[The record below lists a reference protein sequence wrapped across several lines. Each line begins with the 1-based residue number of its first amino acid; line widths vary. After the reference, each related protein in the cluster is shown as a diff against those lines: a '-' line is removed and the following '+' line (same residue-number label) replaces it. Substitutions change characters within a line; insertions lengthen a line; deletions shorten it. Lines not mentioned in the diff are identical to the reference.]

1 MPRCNATKGICPYNE
16 NAWHY
21 YLLRGIA
28 ISQGNA
34 GPSARTRAW
43 EGCCLKLPQEF
54 DLHALEVFMMT
65 VELGGMSQCATHLQ
79 VTQSA
84 VSQTI
89 AKLETGIG
97 APLFDRTMRPLGLT
111 ASGKSLFARGQK
123 LIAHARLAYDEV
135 REGANLPIS
144 SVTVALSFS
153 LANQLTAPILGTLGN
168 RADRWNIRS
177 GISMEH
183 QGEFLARDIDMLVTG
198 SFNLEHRDTVE
209 LHPVFEESFIF
220 VFPRD
225 YCEPLDVVGLPST
238 LPFIR
243 FSRLTGTGQQIE
255 RQIVRM
261 KLKLPQSVEVES
273 SHQQLSLVA
282 AGLGW
287 TITTPGCFAAVRE
300 LFPKL
305 RAEPMK
311 RGRFSRS
318 VQVVARTNELGDI
331 PRLTA
336 MLCQQVL
343 QEQIFPPVIEEYPW
357 MAQQLMWPK
366 AGLENEELMA

>member
-1 MPRCNATKGICPYNE
+1 M
-16 NAWHY
+16 
-21 YLLRGIA
+21 
-28 ISQGNA
+28 
-34 GPSARTRAW
+34 
-43 EGCCLKLPQEF
+43 KLPQEF
-54 DLHALEVFMMT
+54 DLHALEVFVMT
-65 VELGGMSQCATHLQ
+65 VELGGMSQCAAHLQ

-89 AKLETGIG
+89 AKLEAGIG
-97 APLFDRTMRPLGLT
+97 ASLFDRTMRPLGLT

-144 SVTVALSFS
+144 SITVAMSFS
-153 LANQLTAPILGTLGN
+153 LANQLTAPILHSLGS

-209 LHPVFEESFIF
+209 LHPVFEESFIL
-220 VFPRD
+220 VFPKDFR
-225 YCEPLDVVGLPST
+225 EPLDLVGLPSS

-261 KLKLPQSVEVES
+261 KLKLPQMVEVES
-273 SHQQLSLVA
+273 SHQQLALVA
-282 AGLGW
+282 AGIGW
-287 TITTPGCFAAVRE
+287 AITTPVCLAAVPE
-300 LFPKL
+300 LLSQL
-305 RAEPMK
+305 RAEPMT

-318 VQVVARTNELGDI
+318 VQVVARIDELGNI
-331 PRLTA
+331 PSLTA
-336 MLCQQVL
+336 ALCQQVL
-343 QEQIFPPVIEEYPW
+343 QEKIFPPLIDEYPW
-357 MAQQLMWPK
+357 MAQQLAWPS
-366 AGLENEELMA
+366 ASVENEELIA